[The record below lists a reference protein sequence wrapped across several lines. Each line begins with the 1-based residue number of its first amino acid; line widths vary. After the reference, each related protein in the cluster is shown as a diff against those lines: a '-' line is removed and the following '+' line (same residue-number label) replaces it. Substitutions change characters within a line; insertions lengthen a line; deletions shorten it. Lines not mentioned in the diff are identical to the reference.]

1 MGKIASALGLD
12 AELGEESSD
21 PMSAMEPMD
30 SEMAEEKPEGSS
42 SAEVL
47 AMKQFDR
54 ATSPEAKAQA
64 MKDFLE
70 ACGMY

>member
-1 MGKIASALGLD
+1 MPSEIGKALGYSMGDSEEEAPMSETPVKEAPKASA
-12 AELGEESSD
+12 
-21 PMSAMEPMD
+21 
-30 SEMAEEKPEGSS
+30 

-54 ATSPEAKAQA
+54 AKDPEAKVQA

-70 ACGMY
+70 ACGLY

>member
-1 MGKIASALGLD
+1 MSKLSDALGMGMG
-12 AELGEESSD
+12 AEEAPAPELGMEEL
-21 PMSAMEPMD
+21 PMEDEPAPKAD
-30 SEMAEEKPEGSS
+30 A

-54 ATSPEAKAQA
+54 APTPEAKVQA

-70 ACGMY
+70 ACGLY

>member
-1 MGKIASALGLD
+1 MSKVSDALGMD
-12 AELGEESSD
+12 MGEEPM
-21 PMSAMEPMD
+21 PMSAEGTPEDVEP
-30 SEMAEEKPEGSS
+30 KGSA

-54 ATSPEAKAQA
+54 ATSPEDKAQA

-70 ACGMY
+70 ACGLY

>member
-1 MGKIASALGLD
+1 MGKLSEALGLD
-12 AELGEESSD
+12 MGADE
-21 PMSAMEPMD
+21 EPMD
-30 SEMAEEKPEGSS
+30 DLEMDEDVVEEKPKASG

-54 ATSPEAKAQA
+54 ASTPEAKVQA

-70 ACGMY
+70 ACGLY

>member
-1 MGKIASALGLD
+1 MSKLSDALGMGMGGAD
-12 AELGEESSD
+12 ASSMSDDAGMDEMPMMDEEAPVAD
-21 PMSAMEPMD
+21 A
-30 SEMAEEKPEGSS
+30 

-54 ATSPEAKAQA
+54 APTPEAKVQA

-70 ACGMY
+70 ACGLY

>member
-1 MGKIASALGLD
+1 MSKLSEALGMDMDDAAPAEDAMAMDEGLGEDPMEKDPKASA
-12 AELGEESSD
+12 
-21 PMSAMEPMD
+21 
-30 SEMAEEKPEGSS
+30 

-54 ATSPEAKAQA
+54 ATTPEMKVQA

-70 ACGMY
+70 ACGLY